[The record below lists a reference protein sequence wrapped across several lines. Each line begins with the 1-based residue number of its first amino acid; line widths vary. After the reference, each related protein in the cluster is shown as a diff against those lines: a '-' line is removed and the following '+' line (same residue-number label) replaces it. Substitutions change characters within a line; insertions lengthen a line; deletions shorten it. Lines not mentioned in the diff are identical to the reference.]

1 MFCVWGNLTAVIAD
15 VLLGT
20 VHPLDELHEAGLE
33 VLERDQ
39 RGFGHEAPHQVLRLF
54 AAQLEAAEILKK
66 SIY

>member
-1 MFCVWGNLTAVIAD
+1 MFCVWGNLTAVIAE
-15 VLLGT
+15 VLGT

-33 VLERDQ
+33 VLKCDQ
-39 RGFGHEAPHQVLRLF
+39 MGFGHEAPHQVLRLF